1 MMAIDD
7 WRFQRKEKI
16 MESSTEVLLAAEEK
30 MDKCVEF
37 LQHELSGL
45 RTGKASPS
53 LVENITVDYYGSASR
68 LRDIANIS
76 TPEPRLIVISPF
88 DPSSL
93 KTIEKAI
100 TAANIGITPMN
111 DGRLIRVPIPELSE
125 DRRRDLVKVAGRTT
139 EEQRVAVR
147 NVRRDAN
154 DQLKSLQKDSKIT
167 EDDRDESLEEIQ
179 KLTDAH
185 IKKMDDIL
193 SAKETEVMA
202 V

>member
-1 MMAIDD
+1 
-7 WRFQRKEKI
+7 
-16 MESSTEVLLAAEEK
+16 MESSVDVLLAAEEK

-37 LQHELSGL
+37 LHHELSGL

-53 LVENITVDYYGSASR
+53 LVENITVEYYGTATR

-76 TPEPRLIVISPF
+76 TPEPRLLVISPF

-93 KTIEKAI
+93 GNIEKAI
-100 TAANIGITPMN
+100 SAANIGITPIN

-125 DRRRDLVKVAGRTT
+125 QRRKDLAKVASRAT
-139 EEQRVAVR
+139 EEQRIATR

-154 DQLKSLQKDSKIT
+154 ELLKALQKNSTIT
-167 EDDRDESLEEIQ
+167 EDDRDESLAEVQ

-185 IKKMDDIL
+185 IKKMDDML
-193 SAKETEVMA
+193 AAKEKEVLS

>member
-1 MMAIDD
+1 
-7 WRFQRKEKI
+7 
-16 MESSTEVLLAAEEK
+16 MESSIEVLMAAEEK

-37 LQHELSGL
+37 LHHDLSGL

-53 LVENITVDYYGSASR
+53 LVENITVEYYGTATR

-76 TPEPRLIVISPF
+76 TPEPRLLVVSPF

-93 KTIEKAI
+93 GAIEKAI
-100 TAANIGITPMN
+100 SAANIGITPMN

-125 DRRRDLVKVAGRTT
+125 ERRKDLFKVASRAT
-139 EEQRVAVR
+139 EEQRIAVR

-154 DQLKSLQKDSKIT
+154 DLLKTLQKNGKIT
-167 EDDRDESLEEIQ
+167 EDDRDQSLEEVQ

-185 IKKMDDIL
+185 IKKMDDML
-193 SAKETEVMA
+193 AAKEKEVMA